1 MSIPDRLFQ
10 LGKAYANNAKERIE
24 DALAER
30 ELDAHTGGASAESD
44 TDALM
49 RRAREKIEASR
60 SQALSKGHVEASVV
74 PVVAPSGVASASEWT
89 SQERLAFQTLG
100 IAVTH
105 DLSLVQ
111 STYETLV
118 RRADARRFPDGSAE
132 QKAVESILERV
143 NVAYDVIRRKLDP
156 TENRFSKLEF

>member
-1 MSIPDRLFQ
+1 M
-10 LGKAYANNAKERIE
+10 
-24 DALAER
+24 
-30 ELDAHTGGASAESD
+30 
-44 TDALM
+44 
-49 RRAREKIEASR
+49 
-60 SQALSKGHVEASVV
+60 
-74 PVVAPSGVASASEWT
+74 ASASEWT